1 MRAGALEG
9 PVDEVPELEVL
20 KALVQEYLPSK
31 VSPQQTSSLVPWQ
44 ERVEALLSQ
53 GLGPRAIH
61 DRLRLEVEDF
71 TASASPVKRMVRQL
85 RKARGV
91 RAEDVAIPQADSTS
105 YPGVNVSALPFGRFS
120 GDLHWPVLGDH

>member
-53 GLGPRAIH
+53 
-61 DRLRLEVEDF
+61 
-71 TASASPVKRMVRQL
+71 
-85 RKARGV
+85 
-91 RAEDVAIPQADSTS
+91 
-105 YPGVNVSALPFGRFS
+105 
-120 GDLHWPVLGDH
+120 